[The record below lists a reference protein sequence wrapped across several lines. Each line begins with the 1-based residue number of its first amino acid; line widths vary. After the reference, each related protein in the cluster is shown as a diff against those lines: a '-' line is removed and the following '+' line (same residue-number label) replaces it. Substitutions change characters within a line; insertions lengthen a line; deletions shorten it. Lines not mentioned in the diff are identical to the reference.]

1 MGNSD
6 TQYGGPFNLKGLG
19 KLSQAKTNG
28 KSLLGTLLAPLLPLF
43 LTNNPTPNGYPWST
57 MTPHT
62 NYYDEHPNTGV
73 IRRYDFSVSRS
84 TLAPDGYELPVIL
97 VNGQFPGPTIEAN
110 WGDTIQV
117 TVTNDIEDEG
127 LALHWHGIQQKKT
140 PWEDGVPGIS
150 QCPIPPGKTFTYQFV
165 ADLYGTT
172 WYHSHYSAQ
181 YSAGLFGPLII
192 HGPREKKNY
201 DIDIGPVLLSDWYH
215 KEYFDLVEETMQPNS
230 PGPVFS
236 DSNLI
241 NGKMNFN
248 CSSVEEGDTTPC
260 NNNAGISKFRFKR
273 GKTHRLRLINA
284 GGEGLQRFSID
295 EHTLT
300 VIANDFVPV
309 EPYDTKVV
317 TLGIGQRTDV
327 LVKADGDLDAY
338 WMRSNIS
345 SKCSLSRAPDAVA
358 AIYYDGADHDKP
370 PESQPW
376 DIPDPGTCAN
386 DDLELTKPVMQL
398 PLPKADLTLDLDVE
412 LHVNASNVTLWRLGG
427 VDFRANYNSPT
438 LLLSK
443 LGNHSFEEEWNVRN
457 LGDAKSVRVNVIN
470 KTPVAHPMHLHGFN
484 MYVLHEGPGTW
495 DGTIINEHNPLR
507 RDVVQLQGNGHLVIQ
522 FDAAKNPGVWPFH
535 CHIAWHVSAGF
546 LVQFLTNPD
555 KVEKLRIPNV
565 VAETCRQ
572 WGTWTSSNIPAQIDS
587 GL

>member
-1 MGNSD
+1 MVNIRS
-6 TQYGGPFNLKGLG
+6 FNPKGLG
-19 KLSQAKTNG
+19 KLSQTKTNG
-28 KSLLGTLLAPLLPLF
+28 KSVLGTLLAPLLPLF
-43 LTNNPTPNGYPWST
+43 LTDNPTPNGYPWST
-57 MTPHT
+57 LTSHT
-62 NYYDEHPNTGV
+62 NYYEDHPNTGV
-73 IRRYDFSVSRS
+73 IRRYDFSVSRG
-84 TLAPDGYELPVIL
+84 TIAPDGYELPVIL

-117 TVTNDIEDEG
+117 TVSNDIEDEG
-127 LALHWHGIQQKKT
+127 LALHWHGLQQKKT
-140 PWEDGVPGIS
+140 PWEDGVPGVT
-150 QCPIPPGKTFTYQFV
+150 QCPIPPGESFTYQFV
-165 ADLYGTT
+165 ADMYGTT

-181 YSAGLFGPLII
+181 YSAGLFGPLVIY
-192 HGPREKKNY
+192 GPREKKDY
-201 DIDIGPVLLSDWYH
+201 DIDVGPVILSDWYH
-215 KEYFDLVEETMQPNS
+215 KEYFDLVEETMQPNA

-248 CSSVEEGDTTPC
+248 CSSVAEGDDTPC
-260 NNNAGISKFRFKR
+260 NSNAGISKFRFKR

-295 EHTLT
+295 EHTMT
-300 VIANDFVPV
+300 VIANDFVQV
-309 EPYDTKVV
+309 QPYDTKVV

-327 LVKADGDLDAY
+327 LVKADGDLDAF

-345 SKCSLSRAPDAVA
+345 TKCSLSHAPDAVA
-358 AIYYDGADHDKP
+358 AIYYDGADKNKP

-386 DDLELTKPVMQL
+386 DDLELTKPVMGL
-398 PLPKADLTLDLDVE
+398 PLPKADLTLDLDIE
-412 LHVNASNVTLWRLGG
+412 LFKNASNVTLWKFGG

-443 LGNHSFEEEWNVRN
+443 LGNHSFEEQWNVKN
-457 LGDAKSVRVNVIN
+457 TGKAKSVRVNVIN
-470 KTPVAHPMHLHGFN
+470 KTPVSHPMHLHGFN

-495 DGTIINEHNPLR
+495 DGTIINKHNPQR
-507 RDVVQLQGNGHLVIQ
+507 RDVVQLQGNGHLVMQ
-522 FDAAKNPGVWPFH
+522 FDAAENPGVWPFH

-572 WGTWTSSNIPAQIDS
+572 WGSWTLSNIPAQIDS

>member
-1 MGNSD
+1 MGNGD
-6 TQYGGPFNLKGLG
+6 GGTFNLKGLG
-19 KLSQAKTNG
+19 KLSQKKTNG

-43 LTNNPTPNGYPWST
+43 LSNNPTPNGYPWST

-62 NYYDEHPNTGV
+62 NYYDQHPNTGV
-73 IRRYDFSVSRS
+73 IRRYDFTVSRG

-117 TVTNDIEDEG
+117 TVNNDIEDEG
-127 LALHWHGIQQKKT
+127 LALHWHGIQQKKM
-140 PWEDGVPGIS
+140 PWEDGVPGIT
-150 QCPIPPGKTFTYQFV
+150 QCPIPPGKSFTYQFV

-181 YSAGLFGPLII
+181 YSAGLFGPLVIY
-192 HGPREKKNY
+192 GPREKKNY
-201 DIDIGPVLLSDWYH
+201 DIDIGPVILSDWYH
-215 KEYFDLVEETMQPNS
+215 KEYFDLVEETMQPNA

-248 CSSVEEGDTTPC
+248 CSNVEEGDTTPC

-309 EPYDTKVV
+309 QPYDTKVV

-358 AIYYDGADHDKP
+358 AIYYDGANRNKP

-376 DIPDPGTCAN
+376 DVPDPGTCAN
-386 DDLELTKPVMQL
+386 DDIALTKPVMQL

-412 LHVNASNVTLWRLGG
+412 LHLNASNVTLWRFGG

-443 LGNHSFEEEWNVRN
+443 LGNHSFEEQWNVRN

-470 KTPVAHPMHLHGFN
+470 KTPVAHPIHLHGFN

-507 RDVVQLQGNGHLVIQ
+507 RDVVQLQPNGHLVIQ

-572 WGTWTSSNIPAQIDS
+572 WGTWTQSNIPAQIDS